1 MFDDLGEV
9 DAKLQVSACLIY
21 LMLNDRRPK
30 SQKSWTPWR
39 ERDADLKVRKLVAR
53 YIKTRQPRACVQPCH
68 LIVYHII
75 EAVVPFWDACS
86 TQRFFQNS
94 SLLGDQF
101 TVTFS
106 FTLRSSNP
114 SKLKSSNKD
123 KHTLTSSSR
132 PLEMFVQHINSSR
145 RGPLLLNQFTVSFSS
160 TMCSSKCK
168 RGNPRNL
175 KSWNN
180 DKHVYPHFQNAQ
192 WRMGISKH
200 LVKVAIGHGECL
212 DSGQIRTI
220 VERRY
225 QRSSETHHLSKLWNL
240 QNHDEVRWIC
250 NKFWGVLR

>member
-9 DAKLQVSACLIY
+9 DAKLQVSAYLIY

-53 YIKTRQPRACVQPCH
+53 YIETHQPRACVQPCH

-123 KHTLTSSSR
+123 KHTPHFFLTSFR
-132 PLEMFVQHINSSR
+132 DVC
-145 RGPLLLNQFTVSFSS
+145 S
-160 TMCSSKCK
+160 TYKFFQK
-168 RGNPRNL
+168 RSIAA
-175 KSWNN
+175 KS
-180 DKHVYPHFQNAQ
+180 VYSIILIYN
-192 WRMGISKH
+192 
-200 LVKVAIGHGECL
+200 
-212 DSGQIRTI
+212 
-220 VERRY
+220 
-225 QRSSETHHLSKLWNL
+225 
-240 QNHDEVRWIC
+240 
-250 NKFWGVLR
+250 VLF